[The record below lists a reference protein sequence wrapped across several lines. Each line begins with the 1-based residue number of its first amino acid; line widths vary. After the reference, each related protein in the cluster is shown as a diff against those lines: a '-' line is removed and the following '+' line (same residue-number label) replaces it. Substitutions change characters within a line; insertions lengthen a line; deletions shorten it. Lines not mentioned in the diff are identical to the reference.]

1 MDEYFKVWL
10 FMRSKI
16 FWLPNFSQIY
26 LLFFKLLLLPPSPPL
41 PLPLPPL
48 TYKRVTILQK
58 NCLQFSIG
66 GLEAPKYSIFAWEV
80 DNFLCKLAKLN
91 MELRWNIKL
100 CICWF
105 SSVSKT
111 MIITFFPQAKGP
123 GFKEAVQYCLPKML
137 MMPVH
142 HCLHYFD
149 LIKVTASVLIAEC
162 NEWPTQN
169 FPYNVDTISSRQ
181 ETRIKKISIRGLL
194 VDPIAISQ
202 NKRHKNC
209 MVDSKENY
217 YCFQINFNQGYRA
230 CKL

>member
-66 GLEAPKYSIFAWEV
+66 GLEAPKYSIFAWKL
-80 DNFLCKLAKLN
+80 DNFLCKPAKLN
-91 MELRWNIKL
+91 MKLRWNIKL
-100 CICWF
+100 CISWF

-111 MIITFFPQAKGP
+111 MIITFFSLGKRPRFQGSCAI
-123 GFKEAVQYCLPKML
+123 LPSQDAYDACPSL
-137 MMPVH
+137 
-142 HCLHYFD
+142 LA
-149 LIKVTASVLIAEC
+149 LL
-162 NEWPTQN
+162 WP
-169 FPYNVDTISSRQ
+169 
-181 ETRIKKISIRGLL
+181 
-194 VDPIAISQ
+194 
-202 NKRHKNC
+202 H
-209 MVDSKENY
+209 
-217 YCFQINFNQGYRA
+217 
-230 CKL
+230 

>member
-48 TYKRVTILQK
+48 TNKRVTILQK

-66 GLEAPKYSIFAWEV
+66 GLEAPKYSIFAWKL
-80 DNFLCKLAKLN
+80 DNFLCKPAKLN

-100 CICWF
+100 CISWF

-111 MIITFFPQAKGP
+111 MIITFFSP
-123 GFKEAVQYCLPKML
+123 GKRPRFQGSCAILPSQDAYDACPSL
-137 MMPVH
+137 
-142 HCLHYFD
+142 LA
-149 LIKVTASVLIAEC
+149 LL
-162 NEWPTQN
+162 WP
-169 FPYNVDTISSRQ
+169 
-181 ETRIKKISIRGLL
+181 
-194 VDPIAISQ
+194 
-202 NKRHKNC
+202 H
-209 MVDSKENY
+209 
-217 YCFQINFNQGYRA
+217 
-230 CKL
+230 

>member
-1 MDEYFKVWL
+1 
-10 FMRSKI
+10 MRSKI

-26 LLFFKLLLLPPSPPL
+26 LLFFKLLLLPPSPP
-41 PLPLPPL
+41 PCPTPPPPL
-48 TYKRVTILQK
+48 TKKRVTILQK
-58 NCLQFSIG
+58 NCLQFSIE

-149 LIKVTASVLIAEC
+149 LIKVTASDSYCRAQWMTNTE
-162 NEWPTQN
+162 
-169 FPYNVDTISSRQ
+169 FPLQYWYN
-181 ETRIKKISIRGLL
+181 IKQTSHE
-194 VDPIAISQ
+194 
-202 NKRHKNC
+202 N
-209 MVDSKENY
+209 KEN
-217 YCFQINFNQGYRA
+217 IN
-230 CKL
+230 

>member
-1 MDEYFKVWL
+1 MNTSRFVCLWGVKYSGYLTFPK
-10 FMRSKI
+10 FTC
-16 FWLPNFSQIY
+16 FFSNCCSSPH
-26 LLFFKLLLLPPSPPL
+26 LPPL
-41 PLPLPPL
+41 PLPLSPPPPL
-48 TYKRVTILQK
+48 TNKRVTILQK

-80 DNFLCKLAKLN
+80 DNFLCKPAKLN

-100 CICWF
+100 CISWF

-149 LIKVTASVLIAEC
+149 LIKVTASDSYYRVQWMTNTE
-162 NEWPTQN
+162 
-169 FPYNVDTISSRQ
+169 FPLQYWYN
-181 ETRIKKISIRGLL
+181 IKQTS
-194 VDPIAISQ
+194 DE
-202 NKRHKNC
+202 N
-209 MVDSKENY
+209 KEN
-217 YCFQINFNQGYRA
+217 IT
-230 CKL
+230 

>member
-1 MDEYFKVWL
+1 MDEYFKVWFL
-10 FMRSKI
+10 WGVKYSGYLTFPKFTR
-16 FWLPNFSQIY
+16 FFSNCCSFPISP
-26 LLFFKLLLLPPSPPL
+26 LALTPSP
-41 PLPLPPL
+41 L
-48 TYKRVTILQK
+48 TNKRVTILQK

-149 LIKVTASVLIAEC
+149 LIKVTASDSYCRVQWMTNTE
-162 NEWPTQN
+162 
-169 FPYNVDTISSRQ
+169 FPLQYWYN
-181 ETRIKKISIRGLL
+181 IKQTS
-194 VDPIAISQ
+194 DE
-202 NKRHKNC
+202 N
-209 MVDSKENY
+209 KEN
-217 YCFQINFNQGYRA
+217 IN
-230 CKL
+230 